1 MRLEKVDLNLF
12 VLFDAL
18 YQERG
23 VTKVAQRLNITQP
36 AVSNALGRLR
46 QTFDDPL
53 FVRTPSGMA
62 PTPVA
67 ENVITDV
74 RKALALLGK
83 SVGGGARFDAGHS
96 QKVFHLGMNDMA
108 EALLFPPLLKRIK
121 SLASGVSL
129 TSYYVDS
136 QSATDDLKSGSLDL
150 LLDSQTVNARE
161 FCQIKLAQLPYV
173 VAASKK
179 YAKKFDSL
187 TLDDYVNG
195 NHLHV
200 SSRRSGRGQVD
211 IALHAKGL
219 KRTIDLRVQ
228 NYLVAERVTAQ
239 NNVFWTAPKLLAD
252 QTGLAQCLPP
262 LPVEPLT
269 WNLYWH
275 KSAEEDPANQWIREQ
290 VIITVNELLEGQ

>member
-1 MRLEKVDLNLF
+1 MRLEKIDLNLF

-67 ENVITDV
+67 DNVITDV
-74 RKALALLGK
+74 RKALSLLGK
-83 SVGGGARFDAGHS
+83 SVGGGARFDPSHS
-96 QKVFHLGMNDMA
+96 EKVFRLGMNDMA
-108 EALLFPPLLKRIK
+108 EALLFPLLLKRIK
-121 SLASGVSL
+121 SLAAGVSL

-136 QSATDDLKSGSLDL
+136 HSATDDLKSGSLDL

-161 FCQIKLAQLPYV
+161 FNQKKLAQLPYV
-173 VAASKK
+173 VAMSKK
-179 YAKKFDSL
+179 HAKKFDSL
-187 TLDDYVNG
+187 TLDGYVNG
-195 NHLHV
+195 SHLHV

-211 IALHAKGL
+211 MALHAKGL

-228 NYLVAERVTAQ
+228 SYLVAERVASQ
-239 NNVFWTAPKLLAD
+239 NDVFWTAPKLLAD

-275 KSAEEDPANQWIREQ
+275 KSAEDDPANQWIREQ
-290 VIITVNELLEGQ
+290 VMATVKQLLEG